1 MLCNA
6 KNINEKGMI
15 KMNNYELIYPDLEH
29 KEEVLAMLEEI
40 RVVDAGLRWQYSG
53 MSSLEKYDNYED
65 WLKKVMQ
72 ESTGQNL
79 APDRVPAST
88 YIMINKD
95 NNKVVGIVNI
105 RHQLNEYL
113 LNYAG
118 HIGYSIRPS
127 ERQKG
132 LGTLQLKL
140 ALEISKSLGIQ
151 KVLITCDTENEGSA
165 KVIENCQGQLE
176 NIVPNGEFSTKRYW
190 LNNN

>member
-95 NNKVVGIVNI
+95 DDKVVGIVNI
-105 RHQLNEYL
+105 RHQLNDYL
-113 LNYAG
+113 LNYGG

-140 ALEISKSLGIQ
+140 ALEISKSLGIK

-176 NIVPNGEFSTKRYW
+176 NIVSNGEYFTKRYW
-190 LNNN
+190 ISL

>member
-1 MLCNA
+1 MLYNA

-15 KMNNYELIYPDLEH
+15 TMNNYELIYPDLEH

-40 RVVDAGLRWQYSG
+40 RVADDGLRWQYSG
-53 MSSLEKYDNYED
+53 MSSLEEYESYED
-65 WLKKVMQ
+65 WVKKVMQ
-72 ESTGQNL
+72 ESTGKNL
-79 APDRVPAST
+79 AQNRVPAST

-113 LNYAG
+113 LNYGG
-118 HIGYSIRPS
+118 HIGYSVRPK

-132 LGTLQLKL
+132 LGTHQLKL
-140 ALEISKSLGIQ
+140 ALEKSKSLGIQ

-176 NIVPNGEFSTKRYW
+176 NIVPKDDFFTKRYW
-190 LNNN
+190 ISL